1 VHAAENRTR
10 DSQTRAPFAA
20 CIPLLDTPDGI
31 PRLQSGTPQL
41 ISLRSEHPTIT
52 VTMSDSGEE
61 VQTGNVPLP
70 KDVIAEVGGTKLFN
84 KWCVSNGGGCTS
96 LIQSRS
102 YDEVEV
108 RDISLTDYINIR
120 SPVYIP
126 HSAGRYAVKRF
137 RKAQVWMRNV
147 YWAKY

>member
-1 VHAAENRTR
+1 M
-10 DSQTRAPFAA
+10 
-20 CIPLLDTPDGI
+20 G
-31 PRLQSGTPQL
+31 
-41 ISLRSEHPTIT
+41 
-52 VTMSDSGEE
+52 
-61 VQTGNVPLP
+61 
-70 KDVIAEVGGTKLFN
+70 
-84 KWCVSNGGGCTS
+84 

-137 RKAQVWMRNV
+137 RKAQVRTWNAGGPGTDFLSAQSSSDLPAR
-147 YWAKY
+147 

>member
-1 VHAAENRTR
+1 
-10 DSQTRAPFAA
+10 
-20 CIPLLDTPDGI
+20 
-31 PRLQSGTPQL
+31 
-41 ISLRSEHPTIT
+41 
-52 VTMSDSGEE
+52 MSDSGEE
-61 VQTGNVPLP
+61 VQTGNLPLP
-70 KDVIAEVGGTKLFN
+70 KEVTAEVGGTKLFN
-84 KWCVSNGGGCTS
+84 KWCVMTIGGYMS

-137 RKAQVWMRNV
+137 RKAQVWILEYTDCAN
-147 YWAKY
+147 Y